1 MPSGMAAPG
10 PQSMPA
16 GPPGGMP
23 QPGRAPAAPEKPAG
37 GPIGEPMA
45 PHDIDHCKNVFG
57 MLLDVSSQ
65 DGNAK
70 KREDIAK
77 RLEDLFGKLATGAMK
92 TAASQKVLQI
102 VKAVEAQDF
111 AAAKNLHK
119 ELTNTDWDTNK
130 NWLVGVQRLIN
141 RG

>member
-1 MPSGMAAPG
+1 
-10 PQSMPA
+10 
-16 GPPGGMP
+16 
-23 QPGRAPAAPEKPAG
+23 
-37 GPIGEPMA
+37 MA

-77 RLEDLFGKLATGAMK
+77 RLEDLYGKLASGAMK

-102 VKAVEAQDF
+102 VKSVEAQDF